1 MKGLLAGGM
10 ILALVMCGGCRSTG
24 EPARDFTPTLAR
36 FFLETTEVGAAAV
49 ELPISGVR
57 VTIGTKPVFTEGDV
71 VDVDLVQVEL
81 GKCLMFQLTP
91 TAARDLYRL
100 TGSSQGRRLVLM
112 LNQVPVG
119 ARRIDAPL
127 ADGRVLIFAEIS
139 DAALPVLVTNLK
151 KTTAELQRA
160 VARRG

>member
-1 MKGLLAGGM
+1 MKRSFFGAAAAALIFAGCHS
-10 ILALVMCGGCRSTG
+10 LG
-24 EPARDFTPTLAR
+24 EPARDYTPTLAR
-36 FFLETTEVGAAAV
+36 FFLETNEPNAAGV

-57 VTIGTKPVFTEGDV
+57 VAIGAMPVFTEGDIA
-71 VDVDLVQVEL
+71 DVDLMQVEL
-81 GKCLMFQLTP
+81 GRCLMFQLTP
-91 TAARDLYRL
+91 SAARDLYRL
-100 TGSSQGRRLVLM
+100 TGASQGRRLVLM

-127 ADGRVLIFAEIS
+127 ADGRVFIFVEVS

-160 VARRG
+160 IARKK

>member
-1 MKGLLAGGM
+1 MKRLLFAGATFV
-10 ILALVMCGGCRSTG
+10 ALMSAGCRSPG
-24 EPARDFTPTLAR
+24 DAARDFTPTLAR
-36 FFLETTEVGAAAV
+36 FFLETTDAGTAAI

-57 VTIGTKPVFTEGDV
+57 VAIGAKPVFTEGDIL
-71 VDVDLVQVEL
+71 DVDLMQVEL

-91 TAARDLYRL
+91 AAARDLYRL
-100 TGSSQGRRLVLM
+100 TGSNQGRRLVLM

-127 ADGRVLIFAEIS
+127 ADGRVFMFVEIS

-151 KTTAELQRA
+151 KTTAQLQRGM
-160 VARRG
+160 ARKK